1 MCVCVCVCFDETNVS
16 NLVTVPLIHQ
26 MMAGTVQ
33 YFADGKKS

>member
-1 MCVCVCVCFDETNVS
+1 MCVYVCFYEANVS
-16 NLVTVPLIHQ
+16 NLVIVPLIHQ